1 MIKDIEGIVVS
12 CMDYLESSKIVNVLT
27 SDGTISLIV
36 KGSKNIKNKNH
47 VIGNMTYA
55 RFNIFYKEGKLSTL
69 NSFDI
74 INNFKNIRNNYDLIN
89 YCSTLI
95 NISKKIS
102 NFENS
107 VSVYNI
113 LIDAL
118 YKIDYLYNDYIL
130 DKDNGTNL
138 GTICYYKVIFDIV
151 LIKYLK
157 YLGVPIYP
165 YCIKCGSDKVYA
177 LSSDLTFI
185 CGVCYSNEI
194 VKDVKTIKYIKMFDS
209 IDIKKICRISM
220 DLNVVNEIHCLVLD
234 YYERYTGIYIKK
246 EFYE

>member
-12 CMDYLESSKIVNVLT
+12 CMDYLESSKIVNLLT
-27 SDGTISLIV
+27 NDGSISLIV
-36 KGSKNIKNKNH
+36 KGSKKIKNKNH

-55 RFNIFYKEGKLSTL
+55 KFNIFYKEGKLSNL

-74 INNFKNIRNNYDLIN
+74 INNFKNIRINYELIN
-89 YCSTLI
+89 YSSTLI
-95 NISKKIS
+95 NISKRIV
-102 NFENS
+102 NLDNNINI
-107 VSVYNI
+107 YNI

-118 YKIDYLYNDYIL
+118 CKIDDLYNDNR
-130 DKDNGTNL
+130 DNIDT
-138 GTICYYKVIFDIV
+138 TCYYKTIFDIV

-177 LSSDLTFI
+177 ISSDLSFI
-185 CGVCYSNEI
+185 CDICYTNEI
-194 VKDVKTIKYIKMFDS
+194 VKDMKTIKYIKMFDS
-209 IDIKKICRISM
+209 IDIKKICKINM
-220 DLNVVNEIHCLVLD
+220 DLNVINEIHSFVLD
-234 YYERYTGIYIKK
+234 YYEKYTGIYIKK

>member
-12 CMDYLESSKIVNVLT
+12 CMDYLESSKIVNLLT
-27 SDGTISLIV
+27 NDGIISLIV

-55 RFNIFYKEGKLSTL
+55 KFNIFYKEGKLSNL

-74 INNFKNIRNNYDLIN
+74 INNFKNIRINYELIN
-89 YCSTLI
+89 YSSTLI
-95 NISKKIS
+95 NISKRIV
-102 NFENS
+102 NLDNNINI
-107 VSVYNI
+107 YNI

-118 YKIDYLYNDYIL
+118 CKIDDLYNDNR
-130 DKDNGTNL
+130 DNIDT
-138 GTICYYKVIFDIV
+138 TCYYKTIFDIV

-177 LSSDLTFI
+177 ISSDLSFI
-185 CGVCYSNEI
+185 CDICYTNEI
-194 VKDVKTIKYIKMFDS
+194 VKDMKTIKYIKMFDS
-209 IDIKKICRISM
+209 IDIKKICKINM
-220 DLNVVNEIHCLVLD
+220 DLNVINEIHSFVLD
-234 YYERYTGIYIKK
+234 YYEKYTGIYIKK